1 MASLESIHLQ
11 DHLDGSPRFATMRPV
26 LGALLIPGRGI
37 KTHKLDSSFG
47 GTGALLSDD
56 MAFGIAS
63 RDPTRQLT
71 VMSAHR
77 SGEHRRDEEGREVF
91 SPEHRPKR
99 NLVVSG
105 LTPQELEGAIGGKLM
120 IGLEA
125 EVVVHGRVE
134 AKDGAGGVRCEVI
147 RGGSVRV
154 GDSVYVGDLSKEDTD
169 WRIERDIK
177 DEVWRK
183 RMQAGWAEP
192 PECRFL
198 RPELGPVTRL
208 RR

>member
-26 LGALLIPGRGI
+26 LGALLVPGRGI

-125 EVVVHGRVE
+125 EVVVMPVSALEGLSLLVSHWIGCRIPRTRNRGRHCIGT
-134 AKDGAGGVRCEVI
+134 ASA
-147 RGGSVRV
+147 
-154 GDSVYVGDLSKEDTD
+154 
-169 WRIERDIK
+169 
-177 DEVWRK
+177 
-183 RMQAGWAEP
+183 A
-192 PECRFL
+192 
-198 RPELGPVTRL
+198 
-208 RR
+208 